1 MTVLINCKANPYYN
15 GTKSLDGN
23 SYFLQFHWNT
33 YTSKWYFDIEGQNND
48 VDVKGIAILPGK
60 DLFAAFGEY
69 QLGTLFLIDNQGAN
83 EAPNFDD
90 IGSRF
95 TLEYTPLVD

>member
-1 MTVLINCKANPYYN
+1 M
-15 GTKSLDGN
+15 
-23 SYFLQFHWNT
+23 
-33 YTSKWYFDIEGQNND
+33 
-48 VDVKGIAILPGK
+48 DVKGIAILPGK

-90 IGSRF
+90 ICSRF